1 MLKITIFA
9 VPFRKHSYLKSMK
22 HSLKDWFTVTR
33 YWSFPV
39 STMPVVATFAFLFSK
54 GLIPAGGLPYL
65 ILLLSLLGVVLLHSA
80 GNVLSDWADY
90 KSGVDNETAFAVP
103 NLVFHRFEPAE
114 YLRFS
119 LALFAAGIAI
129 GVVIVLLSG
138 PGLLIA
144 GGVGVL
150 FTLLYSFL
158 KYHALGDA
166 DIFLIFGVLTVLG
179 STYALTGAYVP
190 EALVL
195 SLPIGLVTVSVLHAN
210 NTLDT
215 ETDRAAGI
223 RTFAML
229 IGLKASA
236 VLYRCYMV
244 LPFVCVIV
252 SVIAGWLHP
261 ASLLCLLAVVSAW
274 KNFQQAGLYK
284 TEGLKAMK
292 GLDQA
297 TAKLQ
302 LVFAG
307 LLSLGLLIGGLL

>member
-1 MLKITIFA
+1 
-9 VPFRKHSYLKSMK
+9 MK
-22 HSLKDWFTVTR
+22 HSLKEWFTVTR

-39 STMPVVATFAFLFSK
+39 STMPVIATFAFLFSK
-54 GLIPAGGLPYL
+54 GMLPSGVMPYV
-65 ILLLSLLGVVLLHSA
+65 ILLLSLVGVVLIHSA

-90 KSGVDNETAFAVP
+90 KTGVDNESAFAVP
-103 NLVFHRFEPAE
+103 NLVFHKFEPAE

-119 LALFAAGIAI
+119 IALFVAGMAVGI
-129 GVVIVLLSG
+129 VILLLSG

-150 FTLLYSFL
+150 LTLLYSFL

-166 DIFLIFGVLTVLG
+166 DIFVIFGVLTVLG
-179 STYALTGAYVP
+179 TTYAITGAYVP

-236 VLYRCYMV
+236 ILYCCYMV
-244 LPFVCVIV
+244 IPFAFVVV

-261 ASLLCLLAVVSAW
+261 ASLLCLAAVVPAW
-274 KNFQQAGLYK
+274 KNFRQACQYKTAGL
-284 TEGLKAMK
+284 EAMK

-302 LVFAG
+302 LVFSG
-307 LLSLGLLIGGLL
+307 LLSVGLLIGGLL

>member
-1 MLKITIFA
+1 
-9 VPFRKHSYLKSMK
+9 MK
-22 HSLKDWFTVTR
+22 HSLKDWFIVTR

-39 STMPVVATFAFLFSK
+39 STMPVVATFAYLFSQ
-54 GLIPAGGLPYL
+54 GMIPGGARPWLV
-65 ILLLSLLGVVLLHSA
+65 LLLSLLGVVLLHSA

-90 KSGVDNETAFAVP
+90 KSGVDNEKAFAVP
-103 NLVFHRFEPAE
+103 NLVFHQFEPAE

-119 LALFAAGIAI
+119 IGLFIAGVAVGI
-129 GVVIVLLSG
+129 VILLLSG

-166 DIFLIFGVLTVLG
+166 DVFLIFGVLTVLG
-179 STYALTGAYVP
+179 TTFAITGAYVP
-190 EALVL
+190 QALVL
-195 SLPIGLVTVSVLHAN
+195 SVPIGIVTVSVLHAN
-210 NTLDT
+210 NTLDS

-236 VLYRCYMV
+236 ILYCCYMV
-244 LPFVCVIV
+244 IPFVCVVV

-261 ASLLCLLAVVSAW
+261 ASLLCLVALIPAW
-274 KNFQQAGLYK
+274 KNFRQARKYK
-284 TEGLKAMK
+284 TDGLEAMK

-297 TAKLQ
+297 SAKLQ
-302 LVFAG
+302 LAFSG
-307 LLSLGLLIGGLL
+307 LLSIGLFIGGLL

>member
-1 MLKITIFA
+1 
-9 VPFRKHSYLKSMK
+9 MK
-22 HSLKDWFTVTR
+22 HSLKEWFTVTR

-39 STMPVVATFAFLFSK
+39 STMPVIATFAFLFSK
-54 GLIPAGGLPYL
+54 GMLPSGVMPYV
-65 ILLLSLLGVVLLHSA
+65 ILLLSLVGVVLIHSA

-90 KSGVDNETAFAVP
+90 KTGVDNESAFAVP
-103 NLVFHRFEPAE
+103 NLVFHKFEPAE

-119 LALFAAGIAI
+119 IALFVAGVAVGI
-129 GVVIVLLSG
+129 VILLLSG

-150 FTLLYSFL
+150 LTLLYSFL

-166 DIFLIFGVLTVLG
+166 DIFVIFGVLTVLG
-179 STYALTGAYVP
+179 TTYAITGSYVP

-236 VLYRCYMV
+236 ILYCCYMV
-244 LPFVCVIV
+244 IPFAFVVV

-261 ASLLCLLAVVSAW
+261 ASLLCLAAVVPAW
-274 KNFQQAGLYK
+274 KNFRQACQYKTAGL
-284 TEGLKAMK
+284 EAMK

-302 LVFAG
+302 LVFSG
-307 LLSLGLLIGGLL
+307 LLSVGLLIGGLL